1 MPAITAPAGASN
13 GELVS
18 WALGRLNDR
27 DLVALR
33 SFWAA
38 DVVERFPDR
47 TCRGADELTAYFQD
61 AFAAMPDWHM
71 EAIAVAE
78 QGDDVLARWRLT
90 GTHNGPLLGI
100 EPTGRPIVIDGID
113 HAVVRGG
120 RLVSNFVVFDQMQYA
135 RQIGMLPP
143 DGSVADRALKTA
155 FNARTHLAAKLR
167 R

>member
-1 MPAITAPAGASN
+1 MPKTADATNA
-13 GELVS
+13 ELVS

-27 DLVALR
+27 DLAALR
-33 SFWAA
+33 DFWAD

-47 TCRGADELTAYFQD
+47 TCRGADELTRYFQD

-71 EAIAVAE
+71 EPLGVAE
-78 QGDDVLARWRLT
+78 NGDDVLVRWRLT
-90 GTHNGPLLGI
+90 GTHGGPLMGI
-100 EPTGRPIVIDGID
+100 EPTGRRVVIDGMD

-135 RQIGMLPP
+135 RQIGMLPA
-143 DGSVADRALKTA
+143 DGSAADRALKRL
-155 FNARTHLAAKLR
+155 FNARTRVAAKLR